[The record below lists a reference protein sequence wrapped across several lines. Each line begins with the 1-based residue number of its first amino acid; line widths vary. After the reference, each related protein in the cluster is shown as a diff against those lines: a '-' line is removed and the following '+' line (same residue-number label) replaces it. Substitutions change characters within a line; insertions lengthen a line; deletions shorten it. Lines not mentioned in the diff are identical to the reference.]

1 MAAFNYCLIPR
12 GGECVNDTESSF
24 LGIALLKETLIP
36 GCIVSCL
43 VYNEMLLIGLLV
55 FDFSFLCSFGH
66 TKLLLRNWCK
76 HSSTS
81 LTSCHSPVC
90 ARAQPI
96 PSSSWPF
103 SMPCS
108 AGFTHPWTCCC
119 LAEGLVNFHS
129 SFKTKFQWIDLLFY

>member
-36 GCIVSCL
+36 GCIISCL

-96 PSSSWPF
+96 PALPG
-103 SMPCS
+103 PS
-108 AGFTHPWTCCC
+108 ACPAV
-119 LAEGLVNFHS
+119 L
-129 SFKTKFQWIDLLFY
+129 DLHIPGHAVALLRV